1 MSETVIIAHPNPDE
15 TQCLGKRVGAA
26 SKDRLILETHSTD
39 GVHALL
45 KENECTLLLL
55 ESSLCPPEISNIH
68 LSETTAL
75 LILADPSELE
85 KYAKQLTGLPGI
97 NDVINS
103 SSGAALLRQKTEL
116 LLTHCVLKRE
126 FLKARTDI
134 SSLTHKLTE
143 TERSLHSMQHYFDML
158 YERDGLTGLY
168 NRKYFSKALKQKF
181 EQAEQNNT
189 ELSLLLLDVDY
200 FSEINRNSGQVFG
213 DFVLNEIA
221 ARLTR
226 NTEDF
231 ALSFRFGGGSFI
243 IMLPQTNIVSAKL
256 IADRLRKN
264 CAGKKF
270 NNSQFSHHVTVSIG
284 ISSLI
289 QSSPETP
296 GELLDMADKALYQAK
311 AEGRNRCTV
320 YSEEDNRSS
329 NGCLNRS
336 QETLTKLLDK
346 TKTNSIASIE
356 LLTHNLGGEED
367 RMHIRQALFI
377 IDLIC
382 DQMRLTKPIRQTLR
396 NSLTLSICL
405 KFILNNDPL
414 NRKSTQPEDED
425 INLKDLP
432 FKLVDLTKTFDF
444 FNQERQILFCQQEWY
459 NGEGYPEG
467 LQGNEIPMGSKII
480 NLADSMA
487 AMVLEMFYDEELPPE
502 HMLNEL
508 VKGAGRQWDP
518 QLVILLLDII
528 KEKKLFSLNTQS
540 LEDTREKLQKIKK
553 TENS

>member
-1 MSETVIIAHPNPDE
+1 MSETVIIAHPDSDE
-15 TQCLGKRVGAA
+15 TQCLGKTVEAD
-26 SKDRLILETHSTD
+26 SKDIIILETHSTG
-39 GVHALL
+39 GVHTLL

-55 ESSLCPPEISNIH
+55 ESSLCPHEISSLH
-68 LSETTAL
+68 LTETTAL
-75 LILADPSELE
+75 LILASPSELE
-85 KYAKQLTGLPGI
+85 NYAKKLTGIAGI
-97 NDVINS
+97 NDVIS
-103 SSGAALLRQKTEL
+103 SSAGAALLKQRTQL
-116 LLTHCVLKRE
+116 LLTHCALKHE
-126 FLKARTDI
+126 FSRARTNI
-134 SSLTHKLTE
+134 STLTQKLTN

-168 NRKYFSKALKQKF
+168 NRKFFSKALKQKF
-181 EQAEQNNT
+181 EQAKKNNT
-189 ELSLLLLDVDY
+189 ELSLLILDVDY

-221 ARLTR
+221 ARLTS

-243 IMLPQTNIVSAKL
+243 IMLPQTNVVSAKL
-256 IADRLRKN
+256 IAERLRKN
-264 CAGKKF
+264 CARKKF

-284 ISSLI
+284 ISSLV
-289 QSSPETP
+289 QTSPETP

-382 DQMRLTKPIRQTLR
+382 DQMRLTEPICQTLR

-414 NRKSTQPEDED
+414 NKKPTQPEDEKAD
-425 INLKDLP
+425 LRDLP

-480 NLADSMA
+480 SLADSMA
-487 AMVLEMFYDEELPPE
+487 TMVLEMFHDDELPPE

-518 QLVILLLDII
+518 QLIILLLDII
-528 KEKKLFSLNTQS
+528 KEKNLFSINTQI
-540 LEDTREKLQKIKK
+540 LEDTREKLRKIKK